1 MSAKTKIKQKKPR
14 KNKETSLGIEAF
26 VVGQLRTNC
35 YLVFDK
41 ETKEAVIIDP
51 GDDAQFIIRRIRDL
65 GLKPQFILVTHG
77 HFDHIL
83 AVLELKLT
91 LEMPFLAHKK
101 DEFLIKRGGRTADF
115 FIKGE
120 TNLTPKVDKYIKE
133 GDKIAFGKEK
143 LEVRETPGH
152 SPGGVVFLSKG
163 VCFSG
168 DTLFKQAIGRTDYSY
183 GSTPDIIKSLKVLFN
198 LPEETIVYPGHGP
211 RTTIKEEVKNL
222 SFVIK

>member
-1 MSAKTKIKQKKPR
+1 LSAKTKIKQKKPR
-14 KNKETSLGIEAF
+14 KNKETSLGIETL
-26 VVGQLRTNC
+26 VVGQLQTNC

-41 ETKEAVIIDP
+41 ETKKAVIIDP
-51 GDDAQFIIRRIRDL
+51 GDDAQFVIRRIRDL

-83 AVLELKLT
+83 AVLELKLI
-91 LEMPFLAHKK
+91 LKIPFLAHQK

-120 TNLTPKVDKYIKE
+120 SNLTPKVDKYIKE
-133 GDKIAFGKEK
+133 GDEILFGKERLK
-143 LEVRETPGH
+143 VKETPGH
-152 SPGGVVFLSKG
+152 SPGGVVFLGKG

-168 DTLFKQAIGRTDYSY
+168 DTLFKQAVGRTDYSY

-198 LPEETIVYPGHGP
+198 LPEETIVYPGHGS
-211 RTTIKEEVKNL
+211 RTTIGEEKI
-222 SFVIK
+222 FWGK